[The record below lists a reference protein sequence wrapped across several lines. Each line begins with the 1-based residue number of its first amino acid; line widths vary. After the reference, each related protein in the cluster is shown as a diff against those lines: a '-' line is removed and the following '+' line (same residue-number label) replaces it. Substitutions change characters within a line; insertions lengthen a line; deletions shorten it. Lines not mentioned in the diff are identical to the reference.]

1 MITAFTARRRAEEFS
16 SLVDSTSEP
25 KDARDADLLEV
36 VDAMRSVAPVE
47 ARPAFVSDLR
57 ERLMAAAETALAPA
71 TDAELRAR
79 LTVAPRRTPRER
91 RLAVAIG
98 GFAIVGATT
107 SMAVAAQTALPGDTL
122 YPLKRAIENAR
133 AGVQSDE
140 GDRGSR
146 LLHNAAGRLDEVDEL
161 TQGRG
166 DDEAISQTL
175 LAFSEQAGAASD
187 LLITVYE
194 TTGEESTI
202 AELRDFAA
210 DSLAELET
218 LQGVIPDEA
227 RGALIQAVQVIGQID
242 EQALYAC
249 PTCSDAARLPQS
261 VLNTF
266 EQVAQAIIGDPPVTP
281 GRGGEERPGDDGGG
295 KDGGKDGSGDERAGP
310 AAGATDGGPAAPA
323 SPAGPGAPAAPTPAP
338 SAPPNPLEELTDGIK
353 NGARPPSGVPTT
365 LDELVEDLEDVTGDL
380 TGPLFP

>member
-1 MITAFTARRRAEEFS
+1 MITAFAARRRAEEFS
-16 SLVDSTSEP
+16 SLVDSTSELR
-25 KDARDADLLEV
+25 DARVADLLELV
-36 VDAMRSVAPVE
+36 EALRSVAPVE

-146 LLHNAAGRLDEVDEL
+146 LLENAAGRLDEVDEL

-166 DDEAISQTL
+166 DDEAIPQTL
-175 LAFSEQAGAASD
+175 LAFSEQATAASD
-187 LLITVYE
+187 VLITVYE

-210 DSLAELET
+210 DSLGELET
-218 LQGVIPDEA
+218 LQGLIPEEA

-266 EQVAQAIIGDPPVTP
+266 EQVAQAIIGDRPVSP
-281 GRGGEERPGDDGGG
+281 GRGGEERPDGG
-295 KDGGKDGSGDERAGP
+295 KDGGKDGRGDAGAGP
-310 AAGATDGGPAAPA
+310 AAGATDGGPVTPP
-323 SPAGPGAPAAPTPAP
+323 SPAATGAPAAPAPAPGP
-338 SAPPNPLEELTDGIK
+338 SAPPNPLDELTDGIK
-353 NGARPPSGVPTT
+353 NGVRPPSSAPTT